1 MLMTP
6 PLAGAMPDEQNLQAG
21 LENKKAASCSGFRMG
36 NRAAG
41 CHFRPYSFASSPF
54 DDFAEMK
61 NSTRKI
67 VCQHLSAPP
76 LDGPPT
82 TAEIAFRKGSKG
94 SKGTRSSLLAT
105 RGAAARLAGA
115 AALRPSFPH
124 MQSPYGP
131 TVRANCGAAILRQR
145 GTPYQESIIF
155 RHCRVCAA

>member
-6 PLAGAMPDEQNLQAG
+6 ARQQRKASKTCKLNWR
-21 LENKKAASCSGFRMG
+21 NKKQPAAVAPRKG
-36 NRAAG
+36 NCATG

-67 VCQHLSAPP
+67 VCQPLSAPP

-82 TAEIAFRKGSKG
+82 TAEITFRKGSKG
-94 SKGTRSSLLAT
+94 KRRSLLAT

-115 AALRPSFPH
+115 TALRPSFPH
-124 MQSPYGP
+124 TQSPRGP
-131 TVRANCGAAILRQR
+131 SIRANCGAAIRRQR
-145 GTPYQESIIF
+145 GTLYQESIIF

>member
-1 MLMTP
+1 
-6 PLAGAMPDEQNLQAG
+6 
-21 LENKKAASCSGFRMG
+21 MG
-36 NRAAG
+36 NCAAG

-94 SKGTRSSLLAT
+94 KRRSLLAT
-105 RGAAARLAGA
+105 RGAAASLAGA
-115 AALRPSFPH
+115 TALRPSFPH
-124 MQSPYGP
+124 MPSPSNPPSTWNAVSRVHDFPSLPRLCSLIGHKLIYPIRLVLG
-131 TVRANCGAAILRQR
+131 RRSAMCGR
-145 GTPYQESIIF
+145 
-155 RHCRVCAA
+155 CAQASRSRLSRTRSHE

>member
-6 PLAGAMPDEQNLQAG
+6 AHLQRRASKICK
-21 LENKKAASCSGFRMG
+21 LNWRNKKQPAAVAPRKG
-36 NRAAG
+36 NCATG

-67 VCQHLSAPP
+67 ACQPLSAPP

-82 TAEIAFRKGSKG
+82 TAEVAFREGSKG
-94 SKGTRSSLLAT
+94 NRRSLLAT

-115 AALRPSFPH
+115 TALRPSFSH
-124 MQSPYGP
+124 MPSPRGP
-131 TVRANCGAAILRQR
+131 TIRANCGAAIRRQR
-145 GTPYQESIIF
+145 GTLYQESIIF

>member
-6 PLAGAMPDEQNLQAG
+6 LLAGAMPDERNLQAG

-54 DDFAEMK
+54 DDFADMK

-67 VCQHLSAPP
+67 VCQPLSAPP
-76 LDGPPT
+76 LVGPPT

-94 SKGTRSSLLAT
+94 KRRSLLAT

-115 AALRPSFPH
+115 TALRPSFPH
-124 MQSPYGP
+124 MPSPRGP
-131 TVRANCGAAILRQR
+131 TIRANCGAAIRRQR
-145 GTPYQESIIF
+145 GTLYQESMIF